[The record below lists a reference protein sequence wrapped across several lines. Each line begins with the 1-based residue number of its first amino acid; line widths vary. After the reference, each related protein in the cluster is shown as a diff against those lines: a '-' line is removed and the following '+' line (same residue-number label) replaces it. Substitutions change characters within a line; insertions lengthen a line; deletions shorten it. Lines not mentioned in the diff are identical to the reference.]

1 MTNNAPL
8 VSNIQIVPS
17 NITQISIDQTIQ
29 NQIKPIPQIK
39 NIQNKIS

>member
-1 MTNNAPL
+1 M
-8 VSNIQIVPS
+8 IPS
-17 NITQISIDQTIQ
+17 NITQTSIDQTIQ